1 MSAARARFTVLVA
14 LFCALASRCA
24 PAVEA
29 DPLDDATISRSRF
42 NAFRCTTCHAT
53 RDGDPRILPGARL
66 DGALAR
72 RSFWGGAIPT
82 AREAVQEC
90 FAHFMRGDALE
101 REPAT
106 EARLLR
112 RLTELRAVSG
122 AVTENVAFTVVTETT
137 PPVGGDR
144 ERGRAL
150 YDRAC
155 GYCHGAPHTG
165 EGRVG
170 TTTSILP
177 EDTER
182 NHPSSA
188 GYTIETLRHTFVHK
202 ARLGSFRGFAGTMPP
217 FSREVLSD
225 EALADIVAYL
235 DPTLR

>member
-1 MSAARARFTVLVA
+1 MNTPRAKLTALVVL
-14 LFCALASRCA
+14 LGALAARCA
-24 PAVEA
+24 PSIDR
-29 DPLDDATISRSRF
+29 DPLDDPTISRSRF
-42 NAFRCTTCHAT
+42 NAFRCTTCHAIGA
-53 RDGDPRILPGARL
+53 GDPRILPGARL

-72 RSFWGGAIPT
+72 RSFWGGAIAT
-82 AREAVQEC
+82 ARGAVDEC
-90 FAHFMRGDALE
+90 FAHFMRGDSLD
-101 REPAT
+101 REPDA

-112 RLTELRAVSG
+112 RLSELRAVSG
-122 AVTENVAFTVVTETT
+122 ALTDTVPFTVVSETA
-137 PPVGGDR
+137 PPTGGDR
-144 ERGRAL
+144 ARGRDL

-170 TTTSILP
+170 ATTSVLP

-182 NHPSSA
+182 SHPSAS

-202 ARLGSFRGFAGTMPP
+202 VRLGSFRGFAGTMPP

-225 EALADIVAYL
+225 EDVVDIVAYL